1 MVLFL
6 LNFSL
11 NKNVDLHNLK
21 YEPHY
26 DHLFFAV
33 YAAQAALKASQA
45 VSPASGPPTT
55 AGQSPGSGLEESVV
69 YYTDSSMEEKKKPDR
84 VVFPTESPVT
94 TNKGTTTEN
103 EVSVVYYVDP
113 TTDATGESKDDT
125 EDEVSVVY
133 YT

>member
-1 MVLFL
+1 VTIT
-6 LNFSL
+6 
-11 NKNVDLHNLK
+11 
-21 YEPHY
+21 
-26 DHLFFAV
+26 FFTV

-45 VSPASGPPTT
+45 ASLASGPPKT
-55 AGQSPGSGLEESVV
+55 ASESPGSGLEESVV
-69 YYTDSSMEEKKKPDR
+69 YYTDSSMDEQKKPGR
-84 VVFPTESPVT
+84 VVFPTESPA
-94 TNKGTTTEN
+94 TTTEN